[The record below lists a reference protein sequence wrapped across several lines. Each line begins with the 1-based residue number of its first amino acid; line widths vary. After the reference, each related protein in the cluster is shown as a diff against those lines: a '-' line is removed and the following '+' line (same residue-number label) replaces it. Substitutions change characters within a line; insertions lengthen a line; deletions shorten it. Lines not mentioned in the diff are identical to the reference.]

1 MCGLILSGNQLG
13 LQYVNY
19 YVLNFHLL
27 TTFSEELS

>member
-1 MCGLILSGNQLG
+1 MCGLILSDDQLE

-19 YVLNFHLL
+19 YVLFHLL